1 MTEFSGAARSGI
13 FQGFRLKSC
22 PLAFWDQS
30 APWMPL
36 LPELSRLFWDLLAG
50 TVSERG
56 NGRGSGRRGWW
67 VGTSG
72 GGVDA
77 ALL

>member
-1 MTEFSGAARSGI
+1 
-13 FQGFRLKSC
+13 
-22 PLAFWDQS
+22 
-30 APWMPL
+30 MPL